1 MLGTGYPSGV
11 VLSHA
16 PVQHGSI
23 VSYTNGRISRTTKP
37 RTQGSKVNVV
47 LLFLVVVVV
56 KLYEAGFTFL
66 VLGQH
71 EDRLLEGCGH
81 VVVVV
86 A

>member
-1 MLGTGYPSGV
+1 MLLGTGYPSGV

-47 LLFLVVVVV
+47 LFFFVV
-56 KLYEAGFTFL
+56 KFHKGGFAILIFREK
-66 VLGQH
+66 Q
-71 EDRLLEGCGH
+71 DRLVEGLSH